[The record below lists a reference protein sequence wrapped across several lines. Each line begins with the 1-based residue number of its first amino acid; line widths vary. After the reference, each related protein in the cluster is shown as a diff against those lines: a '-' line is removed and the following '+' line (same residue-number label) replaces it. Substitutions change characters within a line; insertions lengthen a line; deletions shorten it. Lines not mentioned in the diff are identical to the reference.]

1 MTGRDRFRAEIIYD
15 ENTVRLM
22 DQTVTD
28 AYHPLRRVVWLLV
41 AVAMILYGVSVGIDS
56 PLGMLF
62 LFAGCILL
70 PVSTKMTSYTGTR
83 ILRVMKG
90 KQMRMSYRFASD
102 GIYSRT
108 AGSDETRTRYSDIIR
123 MIQRKQYIYLF
134 LNRNQALMIDTQ
146 TLTPKDAAGFESFL
160 KQQTELDFSEAGG
173 LTSIRLSTL
182 IDLFRNRKKQNH
194 K

>member
-1 MTGRDRFRAEIIYD
+1 MSAGDRFRAEILYD
-15 ENTVRLM
+15 EDTVRLM

-28 AYHPLRRVVWLLV
+28 AYHPLRRVVWILI
-41 AVAMILYGVSVGIDS
+41 AIAMILYGVSVGIDS

-70 PVSTKMTSYTGTR
+70 PFSRKMTSYTGTR

-90 KQMRMSYRFASD
+90 KQMRMSYRFAQD

-108 AGSDETRTRYSDIIR
+108 AGSEETRTLYSGIIR
-123 MIQRKQYIYLF
+123 MISGDPYVYLF
-134 LNRNQALMIDTQ
+134 LNRNQALMIDIR
-146 TLTPKDAAGFESFL
+146 TLTPKDRAAFDLFI
-160 KQQTELDFSEAGG
+160 KQQTG
-173 LTSIRLSTL
+173 LEYTETLGLSSIRLSTL
-182 IDLFRNRKKQNH
+182 IDLFQSRKKGNG